1 MPEFSFFDPGDAYE
15 KAASLLGEAMEAGI
29 VDDAVISES
38 LSQRESFWAIRESIP
53 EAQVREG
60 PSIKHDIS
68 VPIADIPDF
77 IETVCA
83 EILASLPGIRP
94 CVFGHVGDGNL
105 HFNLQAPKT
114 MDEAVYGEHAERLHA
129 LVYRHVVKCNGSVS
143 AEHGIGQVKR
153 AQLAATKDPHALA
166 LMKQI
171 KMVIDPDGR
180 MNPGKVL

>member
-1 MPEFSFFDPGDAYE
+1 MLFRSHLKNHAGPSLTTFELMPRFALDLALAHIPGLRDPLSGRHEWYVMPEFSFFDPGDAYE
-15 KAASLLGEAMEAGI
+15 KAASLLGEAMEAGS

-94 CVFGHVGDGNL
+94 CIFGHEIGR
-105 HFNLQAPKT
+105 A
-114 MDEAVYGEHAERLHA
+114 
-129 LVYRHVVKCNGSVS
+129 HV
-143 AEHGIGQVKR
+143 
-153 AQLAATKDPHALA
+153 
-166 LMKQI
+166 
-171 KMVIDPDGR
+171 
-180 MNPGKVL
+180 